1 MNDSALLF
9 KRPQGPSTEC
19 HGMAEGVWFMEASRT
34 NREVHHRVV
43 KIGPCK
49 NDVH

>member
-1 MNDSALLF
+1 MYL
-9 KRPQGPSTEC
+9 
-19 HGMAEGVWFMEASRT
+19 WFMEASRT

-49 NDVH
+49 DDMH